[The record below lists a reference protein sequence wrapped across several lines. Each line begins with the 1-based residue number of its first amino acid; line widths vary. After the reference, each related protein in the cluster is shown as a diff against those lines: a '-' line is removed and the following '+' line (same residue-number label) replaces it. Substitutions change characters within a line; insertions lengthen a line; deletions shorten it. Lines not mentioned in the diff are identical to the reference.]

1 MKGMKLS
8 TYKSLLIKR
17 TMLVAS
23 KGRCGHKNY
32 TEYQIMLV
40 KGQWLVYKT
49 DGYKLDYLSSY
60 DGERGLK
67 SVINLVWGK

>member
-8 TYKSLLIKR
+8 TYKSPLIKK
-17 TMLVAS
+17 TTLVAS
-23 KGRCGHKNY
+23 KGDCGHKNY
-32 TEYQIMLV
+32 TEYLIMLV